1 MTTRKQPMSLRDDDH
16 VSVRRWL
23 AGIEKKSLGGGLPF
37 AGSGG
42 GGGGLP
48 IWWGDGRLTGAIGN
62 LLPGARADYAAKAG
76 QLHKNAVV
84 ASCLGWIVDN
94 LVQAR
99 PVVQRVDDSGNVAPV
114 SDHPLVA
121 LLRRPNEYYPA
132 RALWGA
138 TAIAYKLTG
147 DAYWYKIPAGGPNG
161 PTVGLRWLSPWSTYP
176 TRAIGSGPT
185 NTYIDTYTY
194 RVGQREF
201 LIPKDRIVHFRD
213 TLALED
219 ERTGWRRSEAV
230 LREICSTNEGSTYIA
245 AILSRM
251 GVVPYVFTGKD
262 GTPLDDAEGLKL
274 VDWFHDAGGGDD
286 RGSSLPL
293 RLPVEVHQLGL
304 SPQDMALESIL
315 DRPIAFICSLFRLDP
330 LVLGIESDRGTYQ
343 NVGQARQAAW
353 EDCLMPLLAAFA
365 DDIQHQLMPEFGD
378 ASSVEFAWDFSSV
391 RALREGEDAKNNR
404 AIAGW
409 TSGLVFFNDAR
420 KQVGEKPVEGGDELL
435 LLGGRILRF
444 GEILDGVCDAENVEG
459 DDDPDAESD
468 SACEETPEGEPDA
481 ENDEQLGGEADL
493 EPNREGKTLEI
504 KSPRRRRKQRRRG
517 TIPSR
522 LGRRPFDESLHPRDH
537 GKFATKPGAKRRRRL
552 NRKDKRRIASARLAD
567 HAERRV
573 GAISGEFPSVKWRP
587 NPNGETRTIE
597 EAVEIARRNGVRIP
611 KDAEFFIDDRNE
623 LDHRTTARGPE
634 VSASSG
640 ERVAWS
646 DLVHP
651 LTGKVPFRIRPDILK
666 SDEAIVAVIAHESH
680 ELRECKKM
688 MRKRGAISIEEFIAN
703 HASDNFGNFHQQA
716 WDVADALVRRMRG
729 ENR

>member
-1 MTTRKQPMSLRDDDH
+1 MISLRDDDH
-16 VSVRRWL
+16 AAVRRWL
-23 AGIEKKSLGGGLPF
+23 AAAERGAVKSLPSGAGLPF

-48 IWWGDGRLTGAIGN
+48 IWWGDGRLTGALGN

-99 PVVQRVDDSGNVAPV
+99 PVEQRVDDSGDAVAV

-176 TRAIGSGPT
+176 TRAVGSGPT

-194 RVGQREF
+194 KVGQREF
-201 LIPKDRIVHFRD
+201 IIPKDRVVHFRD

-262 GTPLDDAEGLKL
+262 GTPLDDSEGLKL
-274 VDWFHDAGGGDD
+274 VDWFHDASGGED

-315 DRPIAFICSLFRLDP
+315 DRPIAFICALFRLDP

-365 DDIQHQLMPEFGD
+365 DDIQHQLMPEFGNAD
-378 ASSVEFAWDFSSV
+378 NVEFGWDFSSV

-409 TSGLVFFNDAR
+409 ASGLVFFNDAR
-420 KQVGEKPVEGGDELL
+420 KQVGEKPVEGGDRLMMVSGQIVDFDSTIADL
-435 LLGGRILRF
+435 SDDR
-444 GEILDGVCDAENVEG
+444 A
-459 DDDPDAESD
+459 DDDVDDERY
-468 SACEETPEGEPDA
+468 ETDIDDDGEGER
-481 ENDEQLGGEADL
+481 EA
-493 EPNREGKTLEI
+493 P
-504 KSPRRRRKQRRRG
+504 
-517 TIPSR
+517 
-522 LGRRPFDESLHPRDH
+522 
-537 GKFATKPGAKRRRRL
+537 
-552 NRKDKRRIASARLAD
+552 AD
-567 HAERRV
+567 
-573 GAISGEFPSVKWRP
+573 G
-587 NPNGETRTIE
+587 
-597 EAVEIARRNGVRIP
+597 
-611 KDAEFFIDDRNE
+611 
-623 LDHRTTARGPE
+623 
-634 VSASSG
+634 
-640 ERVAWS
+640 
-646 DLVHP
+646 
-651 LTGKVPFRIRPDILK
+651 
-666 SDEAIVAVIAHESH
+666 
-680 ELRECKKM
+680 
-688 MRKRGAISIEEFIAN
+688 
-703 HASDNFGNFHQQA
+703 
-716 WDVADALVRRMRG
+716 
-729 ENR
+729 